1 MQVVFAI
8 AGTLIAAA
16 LVAVLG
22 DTSEHE
28 AYLAARSMQEQQ
40 MAGSWS
46 ADHKPLQTL
55 SQVEA
60 KARLM
65 AKAEKAGLG
74 KLATKAP
81 GDQSSDDD
89 ESGNGD
95 VKETM
100 ANKLFGAEAGQ
111 GGNGYQPPYEVD
123 EDSDI
128 GLISSFP
135 CLASALVST
144 QLPALLASSLTARTC
159 QHEDFLQRRLPLAAS
174 SSCLSVWNR
183 DDFEHGTM
191 RAYMQRGGF
200 LRAEQHAYSTC
211 C

>member
-1 MQVVFAI
+1 MVFAI

-128 GLISSFP
+128 GIAVSNFP
-135 CLASALVST
+135 GDYIAGTDSNDYT
-144 QLPALLASSLTARTC
+144 
-159 QHEDFLQRRLPLAAS
+159 EDMERRLQIHRGSIVAAQ
-174 SSCLSVWNR
+174 LDPDNADPVVKGYFDTANKKLNMP
-183 DDFEHGTM
+183 GIP
-191 RAYMQRGGF
+191 GG
-200 LRAEQHAYSTC
+200 QYP
-211 C
+211 